1 MNERIKALRTAL
13 KMTQQ
18 VFGDKLGVVQNT
30 VAQYESG
37 RITPSS
43 PVITMIC
50 NTFDVNEEW
59 LRTGVGDMFIDR
71 TYEEEINNFLSQ
83 VIAADNDDIRKR
95 LTLYLARLKE
105 SDWERLDM
113 VLDSILKGKDVLG
126 SKKIRV

>member
-1 MNERIKALRTAL
+1 MKERIKALRKAL
-13 KMTQQ
+13 KITQQ
-18 VFGDKLGVVQNT
+18 DFGDKLGIAQNT
-30 VAQYESG
+30 VAQYEMG
-37 RITPSS
+37 RITPSN
-43 PVITMIC
+43 PAITMIC
-50 NTFDVNEEW
+50 STFDVNEEW

-83 VIAADNDDIRKR
+83 VIASDNDDIRKR

-105 SDWERLDM
+105 RDWERLDM